1 MGLFSKDRKDAKFI
15 APKDTI
21 QAIVPYIMP
30 KRVEAEVSYT
40 SNFDVTELVSY
51 VDEYNEKNTS
61 EIKMTYFHA
70 LMYIVGMT
78 VYNRRALNRFVKN
91 KRLYER
97 NKINFAFIAKN
108 KMSDNG
114 EERIISVDLNP
125 DDNLKTFSKKLSVD
139 VFKVRKEGT
148 NSMDGVLKSL
158 TSLPRWLLSLIVKF
172 VFFLDK
178 HGWSP
183 KVLTEGDTNYST
195 IIFSNLG
202 SIKANSCYH
211 HLNDYGTNSIIVTIG
226 TIKEVD
232 GRKYCD
238 LTFTLDER
246 IADGF
251 YFAKSV
257 QLAEY
262 IAKRPEFFDNKLNTK
277 VEIEEII

>member
-1 MGLFSKDRKDAKFI
+1 MSLFSKDRNDAKFI

-40 SNFDVTELVSY
+40 SNFDVTELVKY

-158 TSLPRWLLSLIVKF
+158 TSLPRGLLWVIVKF

-183 KVLTEGDTNYST
+183 KVLTE
-195 IIFSNLG
+195 
-202 SIKANSCYH
+202 
-211 HLNDYGTNSIIVTIG
+211 
-226 TIKEVD
+226 
-232 GRKYCD
+232 
-238 LTFTLDER
+238 
-246 IADGF
+246 
-251 YFAKSV
+251 
-257 QLAEY
+257 
-262 IAKRPEFFDNKLNTK
+262 
-277 VEIEEII
+277 